1 MRTNLAEKSQDL
13 EASIVD
19 FELRTAGE
27 AGHAV
32 CEGIEEVQQCGCH
45 GEGELAVLAVAKLF
59 EEM

>member
-1 MRTNLAEKSQDL
+1 VRTNLAEQSQDL
-13 EASIVD
+13 EASVVD

-32 CEGIEEVQQCGCH
+32 CEGVEEVQQCGCH
-45 GEGELAVLAVAKLF
+45 NEGELALLAVAKLF